1 MIFINCSEVVRKH
14 IPWNAAHDADDL
26 SVNRWLFHAELG
38 SLNWWESVL
47 VGECVGGRVCWWE
60 SVLVGECVDGRV
72 C

>member
-47 VGECVGGRVCWWE
+47 VGECV
-60 SVLVGECVDGRV
+60 DGRV